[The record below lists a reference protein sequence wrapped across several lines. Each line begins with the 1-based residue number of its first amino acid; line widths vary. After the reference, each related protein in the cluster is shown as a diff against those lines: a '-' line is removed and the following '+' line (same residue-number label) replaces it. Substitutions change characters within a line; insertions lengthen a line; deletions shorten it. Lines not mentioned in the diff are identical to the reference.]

1 MFTSIVQDLKGILS
15 SESIL
20 KENKKLDVI
29 IQDYVHLKN
38 QSNNNEDPNKLLA
51 NDLINQIKS
60 KIQEE
65 KRVDNKINQVIR
77 KEKEVLIEELEDL
90 IKNEQN
96 IGKAFSNLKSI
107 RERWTEIS
115 QKAVFEQKDVDKKFT
130 KKIEDFYYNINI
142 YKAIQEHDL
151 KRNKQLKEVILKKL
165 EKALSTACSKELISE
180 VKRLRI
186 EWESVG
192 PVTKDLQ
199 DDFWSKYRKLL
210 DSLYSNFEDFKTLQ
224 KEEQI
229 SNENHKKE
237 IINYI
242 SQIRISE
249 LKYVKDWKLESSKV
263 IAKQEIWNSI
273 GFVPKESKNQLWEA
287 YRSVCDT
294 FFEAKKKFFNE
305 QREIFKANKSLKS
318 TLCKRA
324 EELLQSNNIDD
335 LTKEFVDMQAE
346 WKKIGPVQQR
356 DEQYL
361 WHRFQKACNS
371 FFLQK
376 KENKKQLDADKD
388 ALNDEKENLITQ
400 LKDSAIETEEHLLE
414 ILSKWWK
421 TNRDSTRK
429 SNELENIFQ
438 KILESKLRD
447 KTIQEFEG
455 ENLKIKIEIY
465 QNFNDND
472 ALLLKERG
480 TIKDR
485 ITALKKDI
493 SQYENN
499 LSFFGNSKGKD
510 ELMKDVYSKMEQLNK
525 EIIDLKGQLNLI
537 TTSLK

>member
-29 IQDYVHLKN
+29 IQEYVHLKN
-38 QSNNNEDPNKLLA
+38 QSNDSEDPNVLIA
-51 NDLINQIKS
+51 NDLINRIKS

-65 KRVDNKINQVIR
+65 KQVDKKKNQVII
-77 KEKEVLIEELEDL
+77 KEKEVLIQELEDL
-90 IKNEQN
+90 NKNEQN

-115 QKAVFEQKDVDKKFT
+115 QKAVFEQKDIDKKFT

-165 EKALSTACSKELISE
+165 EKAVSTPCSKELISE

-210 DSLYSNFEDFKTLQ
+210 DSLYSNFEDFKTSQ

-242 SQIRISE
+242 NQIRISE
-249 LKYVKDWKLESSKV
+249 LKHVKDWKLESSKV
-263 IAKQEIWNSI
+263 IAKQETWNSI

-287 YRSVCDT
+287 YRLVCDT

-305 QREIFKANKSLKS
+305 QKEIFKANKSLKS

-335 LTKEFVDMQAE
+335 LTKKFVDMQAE

-400 LKDSAIETEEHLLE
+400 LKDSAIETEEYLLE

-429 SNELENIFQ
+429 SNELEGIFR
-438 KILESKLRD
+438 KKFESKLKD

>member
-29 IQDYVHLKN
+29 IQEYVHLKN
-38 QSNNNEDPNKLLA
+38 QSNDSEDPNVLIA
-51 NDLINQIKS
+51 NDLINRIKS

-65 KRVDNKINQVIR
+65 KQVDKKKNQVII
-77 KEKEVLIEELEDL
+77 KEKEVLIQELEDL
-90 IKNEQN
+90 NKNEQN

-115 QKAVFEQKDVDKKFT
+115 QKAVFEQKDIDKKFT

-165 EKALSTACSKELISE
+165 EKAVSTPCSKELISE

-210 DSLYSNFEDFKTLQ
+210 DSLYSNFEDFKTSQ

-242 SQIRISE
+242 NQIRISE
-249 LKYVKDWKLESSKV
+249 LKHVKDWKLESSKV
-263 IAKQEIWNSI
+263 IAKQETWNSI

-287 YRSVCDT
+287 YRLVCDT

-305 QREIFKANKSLKS
+305 QKEIFKANKYLKS

-335 LTKEFVDMQAE
+335 LTKKFVDMQAE

-400 LKDSAIETEEHLLE
+400 LKDSAIETEEYLLE

-429 SNELENIFQ
+429 SNELEGIFR
-438 KILESKLRD
+438 KKFESKLKD